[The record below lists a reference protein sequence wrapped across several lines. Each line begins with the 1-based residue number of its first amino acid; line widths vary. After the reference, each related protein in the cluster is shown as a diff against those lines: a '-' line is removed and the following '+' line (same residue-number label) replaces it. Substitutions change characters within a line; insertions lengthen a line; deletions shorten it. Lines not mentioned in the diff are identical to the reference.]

1 MSFCAQMQVSVQKID
16 VQQWFASLAVLF
28 FSVPILM
35 NVGGVIKMTNVNVS
49 FVFHASVDDLRFLQV
64 TKDLGAICPPP
75 PPLKV

>member
-1 MSFCAQMQVSVQKID
+1 MQVSVQKID

-49 FVFHASVDDLRFLQV
+49 FVFRAKCFMPSVPCQVFHASVDDLRFLQV
-64 TKDLGAICPPP
+64 T
-75 PPLKV
+75 